1 MDAASLF
8 NVKVIRR
15 QRRHGIELSHQ
26 QATRRSRRKKKE
38 EEKEADILRGGDP
51 PLPQDKIVLVT
62 GGAKGIGLMIS
73 EGFVANGATVYVSS
87 RDAAACASAAAA
99 LTAKGPGRA
108 HAIPADLQRLEDCK
122 ALVASLSRQ
131 TGGRLHVLVNN
142 SGAAWGEA
150 FDAYPDAAWTKLL
163 TLNLHRVFTLTQLAA
178 PLLERAAAAADDD
191 DPARVINIGSV
202 DGLRVPL
209 MSSFAYSASKAG
221 LHHLSR
227 ALARELG
234 PRGVTSN
241 TLACGPFESKMMKA
255 TLDSMRATIEEE
267 VPLRRIGTP
276 RDVAGACLFLA
287 SRAGAFVTGA
297 TITVDGGIVLA
308 SKL

>member
-8 NVKVIRR
+8 NVK
-15 QRRHGIELSHQ
+15 
-26 QATRRSRRKKKE
+26 
-38 EEKEADILRGGDP
+38 
-51 PLPQDKIVLVT
+51 DKNVLVT

-73 EGFVANGATVYVSS
+73 QGFVANGATVYISS
-87 RDAAACASAAAA
+87 RDAASCSSAAAS
-99 LTAKGPGRA
+99 LTAQGPGKA
-108 HAIPADLQRLEDCK
+108 HAIPADLQKLEDCK
-122 ALVASLSRQ
+122 ALVGKLSEA
-131 TGGRLHVLVNN
+131 TGGKLHVLVNN
-142 SGAAWGEA
+142 SGAAWGDA
-150 FDAYPDAAWTKLL
+150 FDTYPDSAWTKLL

-178 PLLERAAAAADDD
+178 PLLEAAAAPG
-191 DPARVINIGSV
+191 DPARIINIGSV
-202 DGLRVPL
+202 DGLRVPVA
-209 MSSFAYSASKAG
+209 SSFAYSASKAG

-255 TLDSMRATIEEE
+255 TLDAMRDTIEME
-267 VPLRRIGTP
+267 VPMRRIGTP
-276 RDVAGACLFLA
+276 EDVAGACLFLS
-287 SRAGAFVTGA
+287 SRAGAYVTGA